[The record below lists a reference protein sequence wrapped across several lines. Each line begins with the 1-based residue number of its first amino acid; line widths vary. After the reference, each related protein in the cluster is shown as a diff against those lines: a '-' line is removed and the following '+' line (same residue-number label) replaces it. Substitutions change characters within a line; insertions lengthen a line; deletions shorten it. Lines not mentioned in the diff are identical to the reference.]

1 MELER
6 SSLSLSAGELAR
18 CQAVLSAL
26 LSAASFPAEGD
37 WADSVLVALAEL
49 FGSDRS
55 FLLLPA
61 APGHGSG
68 PRLFSPNLEPGCM
81 AALQGFAQAG
91 EPGGGGHADTA
102 HARAMR
108 RLAAAGVQVFN
119 PERVERL
126 TRIRFRDMPCF
137 YPEIMVGWRARHFGT
152 VALWL
157 PDGPVLLSCLSPASP
172 PAYLGEDELTVLTLL
187 LPALEAGIWMLR
199 SLNERGAAVGALL
212 DEFNT
217 PALLWCEGGRSY
229 RNRSLQELLQTL
241 HDPEGVVAAMSGLA
255 TEVIRLSQPA
265 RKSAPDCRFA
275 TGTRTARSDG
285 GPLRL
290 HGSWLR
296 PGTVGPGP
304 AALVLARGGAC
315 ALPDTRALCDRY
327 GLTPRQ
333 SHVARLLALGAS
345 NDEIADRLG
354 ISRHT
359 ARHHAQSVLERI
371 GTHSRKAIGL
381 RFLGDEPVPS
391 PRGRSTTSPSPAA
404 PGGSPRRVEAAPRRS
419 ISTGPWDTGAAS

>member
-1 MELER
+1 MELEK
-6 SSLSLSAGELAR
+6 SSLTLSAGDLVR

-26 LSAASFPAEGD
+26 LSAASFPTDRE

-61 APGHGSG
+61 TPGHGDG
-68 PRLFSPNLEPGCM
+68 PRVLSPNLEPGCM
-81 AALQGFAQAG
+81 AALQGFAQG
-91 EPGGGGHADTA
+91 GDPDGGGHADAA
-102 HARAMR
+102 HARAMG

-126 TRIRFRDMPCF
+126 TRVRFRDMPRF
-137 YPEIMVGWRARHFGT
+137 YPELMVGWKVGHFGT

-157 PDGPVLLSCLSPASP
+157 PDGPVLLSCLSTSSP
-172 PAYLGEDELTVLTLL
+172 PVYLGEDELTVLTLL

-199 SLNERGAAVGALL
+199 SLNQRGAAVGALL
-212 DEFNT
+212 DDFDT
-217 PALLWCEGGRSY
+217 PALLWCESGRSY
-229 RNRSLQELLQTL
+229 RNRSLQDLLQML
-241 HDPEGVVAAMSGLA
+241 HDPEHVAAAMSGLA
-255 TEVIRLSQPA
+255 AEVIRLGQPA
-265 RKSAPDCRFA
+265 RKSAPDGRLP
-275 TGTRTARSDG
+275 TGSRTAPSDG

-290 HGSWLR
+290 YGSWLR

-304 AALVLARGGAC
+304 AALVLARGASC
-315 ALPDTRALCDRY
+315 AVPDARALGERY

-345 NDEIADRLG
+345 NDEIADRLR
-354 ISRHT
+354 ISPHT

-371 GTHSRKAIGL
+371 GTHSRKAMGL
-381 RFLGDEPVPS
+381 RFLRDEPACGSLRLHHPDHVALDPPGSTIPS
-391 PRGRSTTSPSPAA
+391 TDWQWTGCTSTPP
-404 PGGSPRRVEAAPRRS
+404 
-419 ISTGPWDTGAAS
+419 